1 MACIAKR
8 RGRYVIDFYDTYGKR
23 RWKTLAKGT
32 TKKKAKEALRDI
44 EDQLRRGIYIPDKK
58 IPNFKEIT
66 KDWIDYKKPNL
77 RYSTWSVYEGHTRNH
92 FDEFNPIQL

>member
-32 TKKKAKEALRDI
+32 TKKKADGNCV
-44 EDQLRRGIYIPDKK
+44 RGK
-58 IPNFKEIT
+58 
-66 KDWIDYKKPNL
+66 
-77 RYSTWSVYEGHTRNH
+77 RG
-92 FDEFNPIQL
+92 